1 MLDEATAGVD
11 MATDELIQ
19 NTISTEF
26 KECTVMTIA
35 HRLNTVIDYDRLVT
49 LFLSLQAPAKC
60 INMSSANGICCI
72 RLLIKILM

>member
-35 HRLNTVIDYDRLVT
+35 HRLNTVIDYDRSVH
-49 LFLSLQAPAKC
+49 FS
-60 INMSSANGICCI
+60 
-72 RLLIKILM
+72 